1 MSDRKLSRSPRD
13 RSRCAPREA
22 RDVIFTS
29 TRFWNESRR
38 QVVCDLAIVAVIV
51 FFAMV
56 AFQFLAAI
64 RRMTI

>member
-1 MSDRKLSRSPRD
+1 
-13 RSRCAPREA
+13 
-22 RDVIFTS
+22 VIFTS